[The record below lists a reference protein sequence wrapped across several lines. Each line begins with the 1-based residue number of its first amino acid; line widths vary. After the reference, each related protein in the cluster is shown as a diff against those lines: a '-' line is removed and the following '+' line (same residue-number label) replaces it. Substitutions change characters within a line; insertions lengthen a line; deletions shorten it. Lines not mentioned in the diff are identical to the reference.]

1 MFLVIADFD
10 LRSQNF
16 QRDIGLSK
24 KINHK
29 PTYPATMK
37 IKNIK
42 VWSTDLGNT
51 KPYTIAFKTVDEV
64 RNAFIE
70 ITLDNGMTGLG
81 SGNPSEYVVG
91 ENLAQTLE
99 ALQEKNLE
107 FLVGRDIRE
116 MKQLTYEAWLNF
128 PKNPAARAAIDIAL
142 YDAFTKFLGIPLVKY
157 LGQKIQS
164 MPTSNTIG
172 IKNVTE
178 TLKETG
184 EYLKQGFK
192 AIKVKLGKDLAEDIE
207 RMVKMREQFGYDYA
221 IRIDANQGYN
231 ANQTI
236 EFYQQTNNLKIELI
250 EQPLPAKA
258 IQEMKALPDEVR
270 EVIAA
275 DESLISPKDALELVK
290 PPRACG
296 IFNIKLMKCG
306 GVTQGLKIA
315 DIAFQEG
322 IDLFWGCN
330 DESIISITA
339 ALHAAFACSNTKYID
354 LDGSLDLGKDVV
366 KGGFIL
372 KDGMMHCSDKPG
384 LGVELI

>member
-1 MFLVIADFD
+1 
-10 LRSQNF
+10 
-16 QRDIGLSK
+16 
-24 KINHK
+24 
-29 PTYPATMK
+29 MK
-37 IKNIK
+37 IKDIK
-42 VWSTDLGNT
+42 IWSADLGNT

-64 RNAFIE
+64 RNAFVE
-70 ITLDNGMTGLG
+70 ITLADGTTGIG

-91 ENLAQTLE
+91 ENLTQTLD
-99 ALQEKNLE
+99 ALQERNLE

-116 MKQLTYEAWLNF
+116 MKQLAFEVWQKF
-128 PKNPAARAAIDIAL
+128 PKNPAARAALDIAL
-142 YDAFTKFLGIPLVKY
+142 HDAFTKFLGIPLVKY

-172 IKNVTE
+172 IKNVME
-178 TLKETG
+178 TLKETDD
-184 EYLKQGFK
+184 YLKQGFK
-192 AIKVKLGKDLAEDIE
+192 AIKVKLGKDLEEDIE

-221 IRIDANQGYN
+221 IRIDANQGYDS
-231 ANQTI
+231 AQTI
-236 EFYQQTNNLKIELI
+236 AFYQQTKHLKIELI

-258 IQEMKALPDEVR
+258 ISEMKALPDEVR

-275 DESLISPKDALELVK
+275 DESLISPVHALELVK

-306 GVTQGLKIA
+306 GVSQGLKIA
-315 DIAFQEG
+315 DIALHEG

-330 DESIISITA
+330 DESIVSITA

-372 KDGMMHCSDKPG
+372 KDGIMYCSDKPG
-384 LGVELI
+384 LGVERIG